1 METDDALS
9 ATGAIVAQLRM
20 SAPSTD
26 LSAASFPLT
35 GSGQRSWRIVPHIA
49 FVLFASTG
57 TVVGNAEPPQPMLE
71 TSVVLVAQRPQHRR
85 VSIREARL
93 IALEAVHRANQR
105 RQAFAERES
114 LEFAALFGERE
125 G

>member
-1 METDDALS
+1 MEIDQGLS
-9 ATGAIVAQLRM
+9 TPGAIVAQPRM

-26 LSAASFPLT
+26 LSFAGSPLA
-35 GSGQRSWRIVPHIA
+35 GSGQRSWRIAPHIA

-57 TVVGNAEPPQPMLE
+57 TAVGNAEPQPVVE
-71 TSVVLVAQRPQHRR
+71 TSVVLASRRPQHRR

-93 IALEAVHRANQR
+93 IALEVVHRANRR
-105 RQAFAERES
+105 RQAFAEREA
-114 LEFAALFGERE
+114 LEFASLFGESE